1 MTDSVEGGRRQ
12 RADGRRTRARILQ
25 VAARLATVEGLEGL
39 SLGRLAEATG
49 MSKSGLYA
57 HFGSK
62 EELQLAAIGTARRIF
77 TDEVVARG
85 QREGRGTGEARGLC
99 DAFLSYVERDVFPG
113 GCFFSAAA
121 AEMGSR
127 PGRVHDAIA
136 KAQRQWMAVLR
147 RALTADRRR
156 GELPPELDGV
166 DLGDLAFE
174 LNALLVAANTAVQ
187 LHGDREA
194 VDRARRV
201 VRRRLGGAAD
211 GGAPG

>member
-156 GELPPELDGV
+156 GELPPELDAA

-187 LHGDREA
+187 LHGDRAA

-201 VRRRLGGAAD
+201 VRRRLGGVAD